1 MISNM
6 CNIFCSLT
14 SYRFPKPA
22 LLYAVSSLSQHFRG
36 WGELLESRLL
46 GRQLGVLLIIRLPF
60 WAGFLYSK
68 AACSFKWVPQPWD
81 MGSLQPAAQGVS
93 YDVSIPEFL
102 MKSPEQKICYFT
114 SPKSH
119 FELINEQRHR
129 KTYGFGGTGKNEI
142 ISALRNHYAPIIVFV
157 KKRRF
162 HLPFITGS
170 KSRFRA
176 KKKKRKKSGFGSTL
190 PLSTFIFAYLPKREN
205 PAMALRGQLF

>member
-1 MISNM
+1 M
-6 CNIFCSLT
+6 
-14 SYRFPKPA
+14 
-22 LLYAVSSLSQHFRG
+22 
-36 WGELLESRLL
+36 
-46 GRQLGVLLIIRLPF
+46 
-60 WAGFLYSK
+60 
-68 AACSFKWVPQPWD
+68 VPQPWD
-81 MGSLQPAAQGVS
+81 TGSLQPAARGVS

-102 MKSPEQKICYFT
+102 MRSPEQKICYFT

-162 HLPFITGS
+162 HLPFIPGS

-176 KKKKRKKSGFGSTL
+176 KKKKLIWIYTPSFYLHLCLFAQERKSSHG
-190 PLSTFIFAYLPKREN
+190 P
-205 PAMALRGQLF
+205 